1 MAQFPESEYCTFMY
15 PDGRKCRSLKMPTR
29 QVCIGHYR
37 YDGQFEQDD
46 AARIELAAVSRT
58 LDSRRG
64 VRKALA
70 AVFRLIA
77 TDRIPP
83 RKASLLLYNG
93 QLILMSFPTR
103 SVEEDE
109 CLPQRA
115 KEEAE
120 TREAETIS
128 VSANDEAAVIGPLVP
143 VKAGSNGSNGSG
155 ESHD

>member
-1 MAQFPESEYCTFMY
+1 MAQFPESEYCTFMDA
-15 PDGRKCRSLKMPTR
+15 DGRKCRSLKMPTR

-70 AVFRLIA
+70 AVFRLVA

-83 RKASLLLYNG
+83 RKASLLLYGG
-93 QLILMSFPTR
+93 QLLLMTFATR
-103 SVEEDE
+103 DAEAAEAAAQE
-109 CLPQRA
+109 A
-115 KEEAE
+115 KELVE
-120 TREAETIS
+120 S
-128 VSANDEAAVIGPLVP
+128 NDEAQPIGPLVP
-143 VKAGSNGSNGSG
+143 VHAGSNGSNGS
-155 ESHD
+155 HD